1 MRRGACAAQ
10 RGAARRGSLL
20 SGGVGGR
27 DSARCREARALAEG
41 ERDSLVGGAPFGRRK
56 RVLSRRE
63 KGESPRD
70 FRRAFTRQIG
80 PVVEAN
86 RSGRRGSSSLALER
100 VGWAAARSSTSPMTN
115 RTLFYGKRKYQQ

>member
-70 FRRAFTRQIG
+70 FHRAFTRQIG

-100 VGWAAARSSTSPMTN
+100 VGWAAAPVIN
-115 RTLFYGKRKYQQ
+115 VPYN